1 MSSSYVA
8 LKSPLN
14 LSFTNSPP
22 ASPASPRRQSRDSE
36 DSLRALEISD
46 GVPLAE
52 PSHHSRNRSFSMRS
66 FDFDLLPLSTSLT
79 DPDMV
84 HGEHGEKNISLLN
97 GIALVVG
104 MQIGSGIFSSPGV
117 VVANTRT
124 VDASLCVWIASGL
137 LGWTGASSFAEL
149 GSAIP
154 QNGGAQAYLAYA
166 YGPLLAYLFAWT
178 AIIAL
183 RPGGNAVISLIF
195 AEYLNRIFWHS
206 TRDNI
211 SPDDIPAWAIKL
223 TACIAVLLVTA
234 LCVWDRKLGARAAVV
249 FTSVKVMIYCVA
261 QVFIIVLGI
270 VQLARGK
277 ASPSLGEPWFKGSS
291 TSPSEY
297 SLAFYSGLW
306 AFDGWDQANYVAGE
320 MHQPGKNIPRAI
332 HSSMVIVIV
341 LFLLANVSYFAVLD
355 KNLVGLS
362 NTVAMDFGRAI
373 FGPWG
378 GTVFAFMVAFSC
390 FGALNGGF
398 FTASRLIYAAGREN
412 YLPALFGRLHKTR
425 KTPLN
430 ATLLQTVLTLVFVL
444 VGGGFRSLVNFSV
457 VASWSFYFLTV
468 LGLVILRIKEPMLE
482 RPYKT
487 WIVTP
492 LIFCGVALFLLVMP
506 IIAAPLEAVAV
517 LVFILAGVPVYYI
530 THRNDQ
536 DIPRILGWVKP
547 FIAKIQ
553 GKPAHGDGWVAV
565 STDGDENVEMMEGR
579 R

>member
-14 LSFTNSPP
+14 LSFSNSPP

-124 VDASLCVWIASGL
+124 VGASLCVWIASGL

-206 TRDNI
+206 TRDDV

-249 FTSVKVMIYCVA
+249 FTSVKIMCL
-261 QVFIIVLGI
+261 VFIIVLGI

-487 WIVTP
+487 WIITP

-536 DIPRILGWVKP
+536 DVPRILGWVKP
-547 FIAKIQ
+547 LIARIQ